1 MNSSSWFVRQTREYE
16 LAFDILGLLICACVV
31 HFFYILYV
39 DPSAAA
45 VEAAATQSGEIP
57 GRLFVILVK
66 DVEQEI
72 CFILTFWCIW
82 LWAFRYRMVNNEKYL
97 IEENSDEFQL
107 GAIQANKDNDEFDPL
122 DFMEG
127 QISRCRDQYGESQLI
142 NALDFAV
149 QRLRLNQDYGEATEI
164 ANNACDLHLEVLDSK
179 LAFNRYILWAIPSI
193 GFLGTVR
200 GIGQA
205 LSRAGEA
212 MAGDISGVAQSL
224 GLAFNST
231 WVALFLSLFLM
242 FFSYILQGRED
253 RLVANFKQ
261 FISARFIPTLSGSN
275 PALTQIGDVNTEN
288 VPAQSFSN

>member
-1 MNSSSWFVRQTREYE
+1 MVSSSWFVRLTREYE

-31 HFFYILYV
+31 HLVYVLYV

-45 VEAAATQSGEIP
+45 VEAAATQTGEIP

-72 CFILTFWCIW
+72 CFILAAWCFW
-82 LWAFRYRMVNNEKYL
+82 LWLFRYRLVHNEKYL
-97 IEENSDEFQL
+97 VEETSDEFEL
-107 GAIQANKDNDEFDPL
+107 KTINAKKDNDEFEPL
-122 DFMEG
+122 DFLEK
-127 QISRCRDQYGESQLI
+127 QLARKRKQYGESQLI
-142 NALDFAV
+142 NALDFAL
-149 QRLRLNQDYGEATEI
+149 QRLRLNENYGEATEV
-164 ANNACDLHLEVLDSK
+164 ANDACDLHLELLDSK

-205 LSRAGEA
+205 LSRADEA

-261 FISARFIPTLSGSN
+261 FISARLIPTLSGTNQNSTYHAA
-275 PALTQIGDVNTEN
+275 PTERLT
-288 VPAQSFSN
+288 AQSSSK